1 MSEKTQGARNIA
13 EEAFGNER
21 KFKQLVGALSGP
33 SRRERQF
40 GAAVIDALNRPEA
53 QTRWECLDIL
63 TTMVD
68 HDSRTCD
75 KAVPGAET
83 ALFDEESGPVRLA
96 AMRFLCKLGATTEN
110 RSERVW
116 PLIDEA
122 IDFSAGKLA
131 PSVKKELGARMAF
144 DASNGKGPLKRRAQ
158 QIIDNVQ
165 N

>member
-33 SRRERQF
+33 SRRERQNAAAALSFFAKDHPDLMIPF

-83 ALFDEESGPVRLA
+83 ALFDEDSGPLPLEA
-96 AMRFLCKLGATTEN
+96 SKAMR
-110 RSERVW
+110 
-116 PLIDEA
+116 
-122 IDFSAGKLA
+122 A
-131 PSVKKELGARMAF
+131 PSSFFTEGASLPAEKSITDTSISWNSR
-144 DASNGKGPLKRRAQ
+144 SPW
-158 QIIDNVQ
+158 
-165 N
+165 